1 MNNTKV
7 WDYKDKNKLL
17 DKLDNISR
25 KLDVVDFNCKSIID
39 KIELMDKNNKKYQE
53 DTNIKLQELI
63 NKNIEILKF
72 IELKLP
78 IYNPNKK

>member
-53 DTNIKLQELI
+53 ETDIKLQELI
-63 NKNIEILKF
+63 NKNNEYWFWRGIV
-72 IELKLP
+72 
-78 IYNPNKK
+78 

>member
-1 MNNTKV
+1 MKV
-7 WDYKDKNKLL
+7 EIPQEYLVYIEL
-17 DKLDNISR
+17 AL
-25 KLDVVDFNCKSIID
+25 ID
-39 KIELMDKNNKKYQE
+39 KIDKLERKKKRNN
-53 DTNIKLQELI
+53 IGIPQELI

>member
-1 MNNTKV
+1 M
-7 WDYKDKNKLL
+7 
-17 DKLDNISR
+17 KLDR
-25 KLDVVDFNCKSIID
+25 KLKVEIPQEYLVHIELALID
-39 KIELMDKNNKKYQE
+39 KIDKLERKKKRNN
-53 DTNIKLQELI
+53 IGIPQELI